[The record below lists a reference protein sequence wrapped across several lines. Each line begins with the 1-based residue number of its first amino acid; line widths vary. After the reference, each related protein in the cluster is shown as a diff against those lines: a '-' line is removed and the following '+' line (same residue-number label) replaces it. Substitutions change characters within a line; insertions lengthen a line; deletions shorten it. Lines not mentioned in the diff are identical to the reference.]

1 MSQEVF
7 EMITRLDR
15 EKIETHLVIQCA
27 PMISG
32 MKISNLLIVER
43 RLAKE
48 VRRVLNR
55 SGIAY
60 FLLLEKEE
68 KVTFLIYHEDELKAY
83 LAEKKV
89 CQSMRQFGYENLEL
103 AMVLERFKE
112 NYESYTLQNAGF
124 PHEMGLLLGYPVED
138 VEGFIQNEGKNYLYA
153 GYWKVYA
160 DAEQK
165 MALFAQYEEARKEL
179 LGYLTQ
185 GYTVR
190 QMLQVME
197 QKRSL
202 RQKIGA

>member
-15 EKIETHLVIQCA
+15 ENIETHLVIQCA

-68 KVTFLIYHEDELKAY
+68 KVTFLIYHEDEL
-83 LAEKKV
+83 
-89 CQSMRQFGYENLEL
+89 
-103 AMVLERFKE
+103 KE